1 MDDPIIT
8 IVVPVY
14 KVPEELLHKCLK
26 SIEAQTSKHFEA
38 ILIDDGSPDNG
49 GRICDEYAER
59 NDNFRVI
66 HQKNG
71 GLSVVRNVGIDN
83 ARAQWVCFVD
93 GDDWIEPNT
102 VEFTENYARKH
113 PQADVLI
120 WDEYYDIDA
129 ESIKNQF
136 FGRKIDGVLELRAEK
151 VKRLIDLILP
161 EKGVNSSST
170 NLIDIGT
177 ANARAYNVAFLRRNN
192 LYNKPGLKRMQDN
205 LFNLWVF
212 DKAEYICYTEEN
224 LYHYTYNESA
234 ATKKYTPDIA
244 DTMQLLYESI
254 IEFVEASGKE
264 EFYRG
269 RVYLRFIRI
278 IARIF
283 ELNYANQYN
292 NKLLSERLKEAKA
305 DMDRPCYREIITKC
319 DTGDQGFKI
328 KLIHSLLKRKM
339 YLALFALTK
348 INTMTRKKRLATR
361 KTKTEGKN
369 G

>member
-1 MDDPIIT
+1 MQDPIIT

-14 KVPEELLHKCLK
+14 KVPEELLHKCLR
-26 SIEAQTSKHFEA
+26 SIEAQTSRHFEA
-38 ILIDDGSPDNG
+38 ILVDDGSPDNG

-59 NDNFRVI
+59 NENFRVV

-83 ARAQWVCFVD
+83 ARAPWVCFVD
-93 GDDWIEPNT
+93 GDDWIEPKT
-102 VEFTENYARKH
+102 VEFAEGFIGQY
-113 PQADVLI
+113 PEADVLI
-120 WDEYYDIDA
+120 WDEFYDIDD

-136 FGRKIDGVLELRAEK
+136 LGKKIDGVLELKAEK
-151 VKRLIDLILP
+151 VKTLIDYILP

-170 NLIDIGT
+170 NLVDIGT
-177 ANARAYNVAFLRRNN
+177 ANARAYNVDFLRSNN

-244 DTMQLLYESI
+244 DTMQVLYESI
-254 IEFVEASGKE
+254 IEFVEASGKAE
-264 EFYRG
+264 VYRG

-292 NKLLSERLKEAKA
+292 TKPLSERLKDART
-305 DMDRPCYREIITKC
+305 DMDRPCYRDIITKC
-319 DTGDQGFKI
+319 DTGDQGFKV

-339 YLALFALTK
+339 FLTLFVLTK
-348 INTMTRKKRLATR
+348 INTMTRKKRLSSR
-361 KTKTEGKN
+361 KIKTEGKN